1 MTPHDATKHT
11 LLFQTQDPVLK
22 NVKLRQAI
30 AAALDIPQVVAAASE
45 GLGELNNS
53 AVTPARPTTRRPR
66 SAPTAM
72 IRRGRSNC

>member
-53 AVTPARPTTRRPR
+53 AVHTGSAYYKEAEARLPP
-66 SAPTAM
+66 
-72 IRRGRSNC
+72 